1 MMSDIVTERAA
12 SILRIQL
19 NRPDKKNAMLASMY
33 STVAELLERAVKDD
47 EIRVALLHGAG
58 DSFTAGN
65 DLADFVKNPPG
76 SGDSPQTRLIAALID
91 FDKPIVAAVHGAAVG
106 LGTTILPHCDIV
118 YAGESAKFQ
127 MPFVN
132 LGVVPEFC
140 STYTL
145 PALIGHVRAAE
156 LMLLGSHFDAERALG
171 LGLINQVVPDA
182 ELLPKARAT
191 AAMLAEKPI
200 GALRATKKLMKHLSR
215 ARLERSSRAEAAEFS
230 ARVVGPDFK
239 EAMTAFF
246 EKRPPHFAGSAGQM
260 VTH

>member
-1 MMSDIVTERAA
+1 MSDIVTERAG

-19 NRPDKKNAMLASMY
+19 NRPGKKNAMLASMY
-33 STVAELLERAVKDD
+33 ATVAELLERVVKDD
-47 EIRVALLHGAG
+47 QIRVVLLHGAG
-58 DSFTAGN
+58 DSFSAGN

-106 LGTTILPHCDIV
+106 FGTTVLPHCDIV

-127 MPFVN
+127 MPFVS

-145 PALIGHVRAAE
+145 PALIGRLRAAE
-156 LMLLGSHFDAERALG
+156 LMLLGQHFDAQRACELG
-171 LGLINQVVPDA
+171 LVNHIVPDA
-182 ELLPKARAT
+182 ELLPKARET
-191 AAMLAEKPI
+191 AAMLAEKPS
-200 GALRATKKLMKHLSR
+200 GALRATKRLMKQSGR
-215 ARLERSSRAEAAEFS
+215 AQLEQSSKAEVEEFAA
-230 ARVVGPDFK
+230 RIVGPDFK

-246 EKRPPHFAGSAGQM
+246 EKRSPRFAQTEPQIVA
-260 VTH
+260 H

>member
-1 MMSDIVTERAA
+1 MSDIVTEQTG

-19 NRPDKKNAMLASMY
+19 NRPEKKNAMRASMY
-33 STVAELLERAVKDD
+33 ATVADLLERAVKDD
-47 EIRVALLHGAG
+47 AVRVVLLHGAG

-65 DLADFVKNPPG
+65 DLADFVTNPPG
-76 SGDSPQTRLIAALID
+76 PGDSPQTRLIAALID

-106 LGTTILPHCDIV
+106 LGTTILPHCDII

-145 PALIGHVRAAE
+145 PALVGHARAAE
-156 LMLLGSHFDAERALG
+156 LMLLGQRFDARRACELG
-171 LGLINQVVPDA
+171 LVNQVVPDA
-182 ELLPKARAT
+182 DLLPKARET
-191 AAMLAEKPI
+191 AAKLSEQPI
-200 GALRATKKLMKHLSR
+200 GALRAIKRLMKQSAR
-215 ARLERSSRAEAAEFS
+215 AQLEQSSKAEAEEFA
-230 ARVVGPDFK
+230 ARIVGPDFK

-246 EKRPPHFAGSAGQM
+246 EKRSPHFSGAGPQM
-260 VTH
+260 AAH

>member
-1 MMSDIVTERAA
+1 MSDIVTEQTG
-12 SILRIQL
+12 SVLRIQL
-19 NRPDKKNAMLASMY
+19 NRPGKKNAMLASMY
-33 STVAELLERAVKDD
+33 ATVADLLEQAAKDD
-47 EIRVALLHGAG
+47 DVQVVLLHGAG

-76 SGDSPQTRLIAALID
+76 HGESPQTRLIAALIA

-106 LGTTILPHCDIV
+106 LGTTILPHCDII

-140 STYTL
+140 STYTF
-145 PALIGHVRAAE
+145 PALVGHARAAE
-156 LMLLGSHFDAERALG
+156 LMFLGQHFDAQRAFELG
-171 LGLINQVVPDA
+171 LVNRVVPDA
-182 ELLPKARAT
+182 ELLPKARKT
-191 AAMLAEKPI
+191 AALLAEKPI
-200 GALRATKKLMKHLSR
+200 GALRATKKLMKQSSR
-215 ARLERSSRAEAAEFS
+215 VRLERSARAEATEFA

-246 EKRPPHFAGSAGQM
+246 EKRPPHFTGTEPQ
-260 VTH
+260 VLTH

>member
-1 MMSDIVTERAA
+1 MDEIITER
-12 SILRIQL
+12 SGSVLRVQL
-19 NRPDKKNAMLASMY
+19 NRPAKKNAMTAAMYTGLAGIF
-33 STVAELLERAVKDD
+33 ADAAKDED
-47 EIRVALLHGAG
+47 VHVVLWHGAG

-76 SGDSPQTRLIAALID
+76 AGESPQTRLIAALID

-145 PALIGHVRAAE
+145 PALMGHVRAAE
-156 LMLLGSHFDAERALG
+156 LLLLGQYFDAQRACELG
-171 LGLINQVVPDA
+171 LVNHVVPDA
-182 ELLPKARAT
+182 ELLSKARVT

-200 GALRATKKLMKHLSR
+200 GALRATKRLMKQSSR
-215 ARLERSSRAEAAEFS
+215 ARLERSSRAEAAEFA

-246 EKRPPHFAGSAGQM
+246 EKRPPHFSGTGPQM
-260 VTH
+260 VAH

>member
-1 MMSDIVTERAA
+1 MSDTVTERAG
-12 SILRIQL
+12 SILRVQL

-33 STVAELLERAVKDD
+33 ATVAELLERATKDD
-47 EIRVALLHGAG
+47 EVRVVLLHGAG

-140 STYTL
+140 STYTF
-145 PALIGHVRAAE
+145 PALVGHARAAE
-156 LMLLGSHFDAERALG
+156 LMLLGQRFDARRACELG
-171 LGLINQVVPDA
+171 LVNQVVPDA
-182 ELLPKARAT
+182 ELLPKARET
-191 AAMLAEKPI
+191 AAKLSEQPS
-200 GALRATKKLMKHLSR
+200 GALRATKRLMK
-215 ARLERSSRAEAAEFS
+215 
-230 ARVVGPDFK
+230 
-239 EAMTAFF
+239 
-246 EKRPPHFAGSAGQM
+246 
-260 VTH
+260 